1 MKKDLF
7 DQVITDRQTILKA
20 LNMPKLLPENYLI
33 ESLIPIGKCIFI
45 GEDQQTEL
53 SINNYFII
61 GKEYPVYFYNQFYFA
76 IGKDGI
82 GKKINKAWSK
92 VKYIQYV

>member
-1 MKKDLF
+1 
-7 DQVITDRQTILKA
+7 
-20 LNMPKLLPENYLI
+20 MPKSLPEDYPI
-33 ESLIPIGKCIFI
+33 ESLIPIGKCIFM
-45 GEDQQTEL
+45 GEDQPIEF

-76 IGKDGI
+76 VGKDGI

-92 VKYIQYV
+92 VKYIQYI